1 MNPPALPLKVADN
14 LQERMRPAS
23 LLQFFWVAVR
33 SVAVTLSSSCVAL
46 SLSLRKRNQRPAVDA
61 LIRRWSQRLINIIG
75 LQYRVFGNVPD
86 FNDGRRYII
95 MCSHASHYDIPLS
108 FIALP
113 GSIRMLAK
121 KELSRI
127 PIFGAAMTA
136 SEFIFI
142 DRHNRE
148 HARKDLMAARKKMES
163 GIVLW
168 VAPEGTRSIDGRLL
182 PFKKGCFHLAIE
194 TQAVIIPVAIRDII
208 NVLPKGSWSMNLGV
222 NVGFHIGEPIDASAY
237 TLDRRAELTALVE
250 MSMRKL
256 LDQAA

>member
-1 MNPPALPLKVADN
+1 MKQANI
-14 LQERMRPAS
+14 
-23 LLQFFWVAVR
+23 LQFIWVALR
-33 SVAVTLSSSCVAL
+33 SIAVTLSSSCYAL
-46 SLSLRKRNQRPAVDA
+46 WLALRQQNQRPAVDA
-61 LIRRWSQRLINIIG
+61 LIRRWSQRLLNIIG
-75 LQYRVFGNVPD
+75 LQYRTLGQAPD

-127 PIFGAAMTA
+127 PVFGSAMTA

-142 DRHNRE
+142 DRHNRDN
-148 HARKDLMAARKKMES
+148 ARKDLLAARKKMES

-168 VAPEGTRSIDGRLL
+168 VAPEGTRSVDGRLL

-194 TQAVIIPVAIRDII
+194 TQAIIVPVAIRDII
-208 NVLPKGSWSMNLGV
+208 NVLPKGSWTMNLGV
-222 NVGFHIGEPIDASAY
+222 NVEFHIGETIDASAY
-237 TLDRRAELTALVE
+237 TLDRRAELSAVVETA
-250 MSMRKL
+250 MRRL
-256 LDQAA
+256 LDQAT